1 MEVVV
6 GFGVVVVGLVV
17 VVVGLGV
24 VGLGVVVDSVVCRV
38 VPCYDENDRQTVRHT
53 DR

>member
-1 MEVVV
+1 MEVVVV
-6 GFGVVVVGLVV
+6 GFGVVIVGLV

-24 VGLGVVVDSVVCRV
+24 VGLGAVVDSVVCRV
-38 VPCYDENDRQTVRHT
+38 VPCYDEKDRQIDRHI